1 MWRQSDVAV
10 AVLQA
15 LGQAAVV
22 LIRPLAWEPPYVMGA
37 TLKRKKK
44 IYLVIL
50 KNQQVSYTNCLL
62 LFILGQFSTY
72 NFESYFCPGFV
83 GNK

>member
-1 MWRQSDVAV
+1 MWLQSDVAV

-44 IYLVIL
+44 II
-50 KNQQVSYTNCLL
+50 
-62 LFILGQFSTY
+62 
-72 NFESYFCPGFV
+72 
-83 GNK
+83 